1 VTPGDARLGPNGG
14 PAAAAENAG
23 ASRNGDLGARL
34 RQLRSSRGLSLVEVA
49 EATGISPSFLSIV
62 ENGQSDI
69 TVSRLMR
76 LVHWY
81 GVSIADLLQAPDRS
95 VVRVIRAEQ
104 RRSIELSDERIK
116 ILMLTP
122 DGQHAMMPVINV
134 YGEGGGMSEPTQHDG
149 EEFVYVLSGTI
160 ELGIG
165 DEDPIVLSPGDSA
178 YYRAEAPHSF
188 RNVGDGEACFLGV
201 TTPPNL

>member
-1 VTPGDARLGPNGG
+1 MSTGERAASLETAGG
-14 PAAAAENAG
+14 
-23 ASRNGDLGARL
+23 SRNGDLGRRL
-34 RQLRSSRGLSLVEVA
+34 RQLRTSRGLSLAEVA

-81 GVSIADLLQAPDRS
+81 RVSIADLLQAPDRS
-95 VVRVIRAEQ
+95 LVRVVRAEQ
-104 RRSIELSDERIK
+104 RRSIELSDEQIE

-122 DGQHAMMPVINV
+122 DGQHAMMPVLNI
-134 YGEGGGMSEPTQHDG
+134 YGEGGGMTESARHDG
-149 EEFVYVLSGTI
+149 EEFVYVFSGTI
-160 ELGIG
+160 ELEIG
-165 DEDPIVLSPGDSA
+165 DEDPIVLSSGDSA
-178 YYRAEAPHSF
+178 YYRADAPHSF
-188 RNVGDGEACFLGV
+188 RNVGDGEASFLGV